1 MKDSKARYMMLRAGN
16 FLLWVFVITTLIALI
31 LYVPKLYGAIINS
44 DLGMLAGMTV
54 IAVVEFVL
62 FWTGIIIVY
71 ITSRQLGFKTRLWG
85 ILLGLIPIAN
95 IIMLFI
101 ILRVT
106 GEEASFE
113 LSKCSLNQ
121 MRKDD
126 TICQTRYPILL
137 VHGVFFRDIK
147 QLNYWGRIPDELEK
161 NGATI
166 HYGEQH
172 SAASV
177 DDCAKELEERIL
189 TLVKQNGYEKLNVIA
204 HSKGGLDMRTA
215 IAKTSIAPYIAS
227 LTTINT
233 PHRGCEFADYLLDMI
248 PKAQQKMIAD
258 TYNMAAK
265 KLGDTNPDF
274 MAAVTDLTSSACTK
288 RNEVVKDNP
297 DIYYQSVGSVLAKP
311 SAGQFPLNM
320 TYHLVNLFDGRNDGL
335 VGEKSFA
342 WGQDFNMIIGAG
354 KRGISHGDMIDLNR
368 ENFDGFDVREF
379 YVQLVAELKRKGY

>member
-1 MKDSKARYMMLRAGN
+1 MFVFLTVVAVIKYVPVLFTAIMTGNLAQLAG
-16 FLLWVFVITTLIALI
+16 LSLIVIAL
-31 LYVPKLYGAIINS
+31 
-44 DLGMLAGMTV
+44 
-54 IAVVEFVL
+54 FFL
-62 FWTGIIIVY
+62 FWIGIIPVY

-85 ILLGLIPIAN
+85 VLLGLVPVAN
-95 IIMLFI
+95 VIMLFI
-101 ILRVT
+101 ILKIT
-106 GEEASFE
+106 GKEAKTE
-113 LSKCSLNQ
+113 LDKCRLNAA
-121 MRKDD
+121 RKTDL
-126 TICQTRYPILL
+126 ICKTKYPILM

-147 QLNYWGRIPDELEK
+147 HLNYWGRIPDELIK

-166 HYGEQH
+166 YYGEQH

-177 DDCAKELEERIL
+177 DDCAKELEARIL
-189 TLVKQNGYEKLNVIA
+189 KLVQENGYEKMNVIA

-215 IAKTSIAPYIAS
+215 IAKTSIAPYIAT

-233 PHRGCEFADYLLDMI
+233 PHRGCEFADYLLNKI
-248 PKAQQKMIAD
+248 PQAQQQMIAN
-258 TYNMAAK
+258 TYNMAAE

-288 RNEVVKDNP
+288 RNEIVKDDPN
-297 DIYYQSVGSVLAKP
+297 IYYQSVGSVLAKP

-335 VGEKSFA
+335 VGEKSFP
-342 WGQDFNMIIGAG
+342 WGHDYNMIIGAG